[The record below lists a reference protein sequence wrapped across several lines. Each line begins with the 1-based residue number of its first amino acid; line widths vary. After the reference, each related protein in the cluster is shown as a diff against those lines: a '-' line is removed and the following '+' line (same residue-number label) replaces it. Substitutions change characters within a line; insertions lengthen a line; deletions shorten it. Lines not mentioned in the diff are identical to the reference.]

1 MLLTICASVVGLE
14 HRSWDFSL
22 PWRSFR
28 QYVQGLSPSVH
39 LLYDLGIVTRVLGH
53 WRPFRPYSRC
63 VLPLPHRA
71 YGLSTATVVI
81 AGLDVHFDHTC
92 QSLIICASIVSSEH
106 HACGLDGLD
115 GHFDHTRT
123 ASHHLCK
130 AISTTLVRRLTTCA
144 FIL

>member
-1 MLLTICASVVGLE
+1 MLLTICASAVGLE
-14 HRSWDFSL
+14 HRNWDFSL

-28 QYVQGLSPSVH
+28 QYLQGLSPSVH

-63 VLPLPHRA
+63 ALPLPHRL

-92 QSLIICASIVSSEH
+92 E
-106 HACGLDGLD
+106 
-115 GHFDHTRT
+115 T
-123 ASHHLCK
+123 AHHLCIYRIIWTPHLRSEL
-130 AISTTLVRRLTTCA
+130 ALTVISTILARLLTICA
-144 FIL
+144 RPFRPHL